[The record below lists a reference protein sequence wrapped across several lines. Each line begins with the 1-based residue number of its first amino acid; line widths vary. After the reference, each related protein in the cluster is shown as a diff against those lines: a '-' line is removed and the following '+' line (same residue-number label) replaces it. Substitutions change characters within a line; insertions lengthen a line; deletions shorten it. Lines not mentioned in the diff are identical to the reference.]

1 MPRKYFNSMLE
12 NSIMWV
18 AKTIMPNLIID
29 FITNGGRRQEGNK
42 KRRGFFTLAFV
53 DEPPRRFVL
62 NKENINIKLER
73 TVVISA

>member
-1 MPRKYFNSMLE
+1 MPRKYFKSMLE

-42 KRRGFFTLAFV
+42 SEEDFSLLHLLMSLLV
-53 DEPPRRFVL
+53 DL
-62 NKENINIKLER
+62 
-73 TVVISA
+73 S